1 MHYYK
6 FNIADYRK
14 DTGHLSTVEHG
25 IYRQLID
32 WYYLDEKPIPIETQV
47 VMRRLRL
54 GSEHEAALRNVLADF
69 FVKGKDGYKQ
79 GRIDLEINEYH
90 SQADKNR
97 TNGKLGGR
105 PKKTQSVISGNPD
118 ESENNPNHKPL
129 TNKPLTNK
137 PLTNK
142 PSSSATRG
150 SRLPADWKPN
160 AELVEWSKAERQDL
174 DLRKVLEEFRD
185 YWTSVAGSKGVKLNW
200 DATWRNW
207 VRSQKADKQTFAQVA
222 ADVARTTVPAPA
234 NQDAALKEIMAD
246 RKKAVPMPAHIR
258 DQINSAF
265 KRA

>member
-54 GSEHEAALRNVLADF
+54 GSEHEPALQNVLADF
-69 FVKGKDGYKQ
+69 FVKGEDGYKQ

-105 PKKTQSVISGNPD
+105 PKKTQSVISGNPE
-118 ESENNPNHKPL
+118 ESENNPNHKP
-129 TNKPLTNK
+129 NNSI
-137 PLTNK
+137 TNK

-150 SRLPADWKPN
+150 SRLPADWKPD
-160 AELVEWSKAERQDL
+160 AELAEWSKSERPDL
-174 DLRKVLEEFRD
+174 NLRKVLEEFRD
-185 YWTSVAGSKGVKLNW
+185 YWTSVAGSKGVKLKW

-207 VRSQKADKQTFAQVA
+207 VRTQKAEKQTFAQVA

-234 NQDAALKEIMAD
+234 GQDAALKEIMAD

-265 KRA
+265 KRH

>member
-105 PKKTQSVISGNPD
+105 PKKTQSVISGNPE
-118 ESENNPNHKPL
+118 ESENNPNHKP
-129 TNKPLTNK
+129 NNSI
-137 PLTNK
+137 TNK

-150 SRLPADWKPN
+150 SRLPADWKPD
-160 AELVEWSKAERQDL
+160 AELAEWSKAERPDL
-174 DLRKVLEEFRD
+174 NLRKVLEEFRD
-185 YWTSVAGSKGVKLNW
+185 YWTSVAGSKGVKLKW

-207 VRSQKADKQTFAQVA
+207 VRSQKSEKQTFAQVA